1 MLPNS
6 VFAVTRSL
14 LRQGE
19 ASHTRNSLSDI
30 AKVQRCSTYSDI
42 MITFHS
48 ERGIDETSVKQHKG
62 GEL

>member
-14 LRQGE
+14 PKPLR
-19 ASHTRNSLSDI
+19 ASHTRNSLGDI
-30 AKVQRCSTYSDI
+30 AKVLKMIDISNI
-42 MITFHS
+42 MITIHI

>member
-6 VFAVTRSL
+6 VFAVTELPKL
-14 LRQGE
+14 LW

-30 AKVQRCSTYSDI
+30 AKVLKMIDISDI

-62 GEL
+62 GEF

>member
-14 LRQGE
+14 PKPLR
-19 ASHTRNSLSDI
+19 ASHTRQALSDI

-62 GEL
+62 GKL